1 MASLKLHSSLPRVR
15 FGRGAVLLLAG
26 AYFLVPMV
34 CSVIFSVDDANGFSL
49 KAYTGL
55 LSAPGFMDSL
65 TFTLELAAVT
75 VVVMLLLLVPAMIA
89 VRLGSPRL
97 RTVIEVVCSLPLVV
111 PVVALTA
118 GIIGVLRWGPDY
130 LHDTPFFQ
138 TIVAIQNP
146 TFPVVLVLAYILM
159 SLPLAYR
166 ALDAGLRVVDVRT
179 LVEAARNCGAS
190 WPRAVFLVVLPNLR
204 SSLLNATFI
213 TLALVLGEFT
223 TSSILGYQP
232 FSVWIYEAGKN
243 DGQMSVAVSVLS
255 LLIAWVLLLALS
267 AAGRERRGRKP
278 ARP

>member
-1 MASLKLHSSLPRVR
+1 MARIR

-26 AYFLVPMV
+26 LYFLVPMA
-34 CSVIFSVDDANGFSL
+34 CSVVFSVDDTSGFSL

-55 LSAPGFMDSL
+55 ITAPGFLDAL

-75 VVVMLLLLVPAMIA
+75 IVVVLALLVPALIA

-111 PVVALTA
+111 PVIALTA

-130 LHDTPFFQ
+130 LKDTPFFQ

-146 TFPVVLVLAYILM
+146 DFPVVLVLAYVLM

-190 WPRAVFLVVLPNLR
+190 WPRAVFTVVLPNLR
-204 SSLLNATFI
+204 QSLLNATFL

-223 TSSILGYQP
+223 TGSILGYQP
-232 FSVWIYEAGKN
+232 FSVWIYEAGKS

-255 LLIAWVLLLALS
+255 LLLAWVLLLALS

>member
-1 MASLKLHSSLPRVR
+1 MASLMSRIR
-15 FGRGAVLLLAG
+15 WGRGAVLLIAG

-34 CSVIFSVDDANGFSL
+34 CSIIFSVDDNTGFSL
-49 KAYTGL
+49 NAYTGL
-55 LSAPGFMDSL
+55 LSAPGFLDSL

-75 VVVMLLLLVPAMIA
+75 VVVMLLLLVPALIA
-89 VRLGSPRL
+89 VRLGSQRL
-97 RTVIEVVCSLPLVV
+97 RTVIEIVCSLPLVV

-146 TFPVVLVLAYILM
+146 SFPVVLVLAYVLM

-166 ALDAGLRVVDVRT
+166 ALDAGLRGVDVRT
-179 LVEAARNCGAS
+179 LVEAARSCGS
-190 WPRAVFLVVLPNLR
+190 NWPRAVITVVLPNLR
-204 SSLLNATFI
+204 GALLNATFI

-232 FSVWIYEAGKN
+232 FAVWIYEAGKN

-255 LLIAWVLLLALS
+255 LVIAWVLLLALS